1 MYKICTLTVN
11 LGQYRRIALFKS
23 KFSSI
28 VSKTTLDIKTDDKLF
43 THDILKATIEL
54 V

>member
-11 LGQYRRIALFKS
+11 LGQYQRIALFKS

-28 VSKTTLDIKTDDKLF
+28 VSKTTLKTDDKLF